1 MKHLLVFFIALSV
14 LFTAGAMSEDKP
26 SPAPGFSLKTADG
39 KSVELKNLKGKV
51 VVVNFWATW
60 CPPCRAEIPGMIE
73 VYNSYKAKGLEI
85 VAVSLDRGGWKDV
98 TPFAEKMGMKFP
110 VVLDQEGEL
119 ATAYGGIQYIPTTF
133 IIDRKGNIVSKHV
146 GGISKSDFEKAVQKA
161 L

>member
-1 MKHLLVFFIALSV
+1 MRHIATVCIVLSV
-14 LFTAGAMSEDKP
+14 LFATPSAAADSP
-26 SPAPGFSLKTADG
+26 SPAPNFSLKTADG
-39 KSVELKNLKGKV
+39 KSVDLKKLQGQV
-51 VVVNFWATW
+51 VVLNFWATW

-73 VYNSYKAKGLEI
+73 VYGAYKAKGLEI

-98 TPFAEKMGMKFP
+98 TPFVQKMGMKFP

-146 GGISKSDFEKAVQKA
+146 GGLSKSDFEKAVQKA